1 MPVIA
6 LRKLSESD
14 TEQYFAAHDEEAE
27 RNFHSVPHNLEE
39 AKKEIKA
46 FLKAYEVPIKERKK
60 EGFALEVDGKF
71 AGWVAIHHIEY
82 GIEATMGCLVA
93 PSFRGKGVGTEAMK
107 KALAYAFKTYQLQKV
122 LGRVLIHNKASQKM
136 LKKAGFVFEK
146 EIEDGKKLVFVKT
159 F

>member
-60 EGFALEVDGKF
+60 EGFALEVDEDCS
-71 AGWVAIHHIEY
+71 AG
-82 GIEATMGCLVA
+82 
-93 PSFRGKGVGTEAMK
+93 
-107 KALAYAFKTYQLQKV
+107 
-122 LGRVLIHNKASQKM
+122 N
-136 LKKAGFVFEK
+136 
-146 EIEDGKKLVFVKT
+146 
-159 F
+159 